1 MPGLFFALPFV
12 CGQNALVLSYKI
24 DVTPCYLSSYMKPAT
39 PRSPKPDLI
48 AVAREA
54 GVSTATVSRVLNR
67 SPKVRE
73 ETRRVVATAL
83 RKLNYIPEGNA
94 SRTVAIFMEE
104 RRGLALDSYSANLLA
119 ALTQNLSAQG
129 IPFEVLGI
137 KSIEQIQ
144 ERSIRAAISLGW
156 SEASARLLATH
167 HPEFTVAINDQ
178 VPGCVCIGSDHEA
191 QVALAVEH
199 LTARGHTRI
208 ALFTDSLTNWGGR
221 ARLRGY
227 IKTAPA
233 STTDAA
239 SLTALVKET
248 LAETM
253 VPTLA
258 EVLRH
263 QPTALVVAGEGL
275 ALPVWHACATLGVRI
290 PDDLSVITL
299 ENPAVSPW
307 LLPAPTTVDPN
318 PAALASAVAESVAAF
333 FNVESVPA
341 ESVLP
346 VTLIERHSVKTRS

>member
-1 MPGLFFALPFV
+1 
-12 CGQNALVLSYKI
+12 
-24 DVTPCYLSSYMKPAT
+24 MKPAT

-73 ETRRVVATAL
+73 ETRRVVAAAL
-83 RKLNYIPEGNA
+83 RKLHYVPEGNA

-104 RRGLALDSYSANLLA
+104 RSGLALDSYSANLLA
-119 ALTQNLSAQG
+119 ALTQNLSARS

-156 SEASARLLATH
+156 SADSAALLAAH
-167 HPEFTVAINDQ
+167 HPEFTVAINDL
-178 VPGCVCIGSDHEA
+178 VPGCLSIGSDHEA

-199 LTARGHTRI
+199 LSARGHTRI

-221 ARLRGY
+221 ARLRGFMQ
-227 IKTAPA
+227 TAPA
-233 STTDAA
+233 SSTEAA
-239 SLTALVKET
+239 CLAALVKVT
-248 LAETM
+248 SADAM
-253 VPTLA
+253 VPALA

-263 QPTALVVAGEGL
+263 QPTALLVAGEGL
-275 ALPVWHACATLGVRI
+275 ALPVWHACSTLGVRI

-299 ENPAVSPW
+299 ENPSVSPW

-318 PAALASAVAESVAAF
+318 PAALAAAVAESVAGF
-333 FNVESVPA
+333 FAGEPMPA
-341 ESVLP
+341 ERILP
-346 VTLIERHSVKTRS
+346 VTLIERDSVKKIPVTVGAGTNAD

>member
-1 MPGLFFALPFV
+1 MRRNSA
-12 CGQNALVLSYKI
+12 
-24 DVTPCYLSSYMKPAT
+24 
-39 PRSPKPDLI
+39 KPDLI

-73 ETRRVVATAL
+73 ETRRLVAAAL

-104 RRGLALDSYSANLLA
+104 HSGLALDSYSANLLA
-119 ALTQNLSAQG
+119 ALTQNLSARG

-137 KSIEQIQ
+137 RSIEQIQ
-144 ERSIRAAISLGW
+144 ERSIRAAISMGC
-156 SEASARLLATH
+156 SEESARLLAAH

-178 VPGCVCIGSDHEA
+178 VPGCLCIGSDHEA

-199 LTARGHTRI
+199 LRARGHTRI
-208 ALFTDSLTNWGGR
+208 ALFTDSLSNWGGR

-227 IKTAPA
+227 IKTAP
-233 STTDAA
+233 STDAT
-239 SLTALVKET
+239 SLAALVMESS
-248 LAETM
+248 AETM
-253 VPTLA
+253 VTKLT
-258 EVLRH
+258 ELLRH

-318 PAALASAVAESVAAF
+318 PVALASAVAESVAAF
-333 FNVESVPA
+333 FNSEPMPA
-341 ESVLP
+341 ERILP
-346 VTLIERHSVKTRS
+346 VTLIERHSVQTLPAAAGVGANSV

>member
-1 MPGLFFALPFV
+1 
-12 CGQNALVLSYKI
+12 
-24 DVTPCYLSSYMKPAT
+24 MKPAT
-39 PRSPKPDLI
+39 ARSSKPDLI

-73 ETRRVVATAL
+73 ATRRVVAAAL
-83 RKLNYIPEGNA
+83 QKLRYVPEGNA

-104 RRGLALDSYSANLLA
+104 SGGLALDSYSANLLA
-119 ALTQNLSAQG
+119 ALTQILSSRG

-156 SEASARLLATH
+156 SEASARLLQTH

-191 QVALAVEH
+191 QVALAVAH
-199 LTARGHTRI
+199 LCARGHTRVAMI
-208 ALFTDSLTNWGGR
+208 TDSLSNWGGR

-233 STTDAA
+233 TDAG
-239 SLTALVKET
+239 SLAALVKAT
-248 LAETM
+248 TAESM

-275 ALPVWHACATLGVRI
+275 ALPFWHACATLGVRI

-318 PAALASAVAESVAAF
+318 PAALAAAVAESVAGF
-333 FNVESVPA
+333 FTGEVMPSERI
-341 ESVLP
+341 LP
-346 VTLIERHSVKTRS
+346 VTLIERHSVKTLS

>member
-1 MPGLFFALPFV
+1 
-12 CGQNALVLSYKI
+12 
-24 DVTPCYLSSYMKPAT
+24 MKPAT
-39 PRSPKPDLI
+39 PRSSKPDLI

-73 ETRRVVATAL
+73 ETRRVVAAAL
-83 RKLNYIPEGNA
+83 RKLHYVPEGNA
-94 SRTVAIFMEE
+94 SRTVAILMEE
-104 RRGLALDSYSANLLA
+104 CAGLAMDSYSANLLA

-129 IPFEVLGI
+129 IPFEVLGV

-156 SEASARLLATH
+156 SADSAALLAAH
-167 HPEFTVAINDQ
+167 HPEFTVVINDL
-178 VPGCVCIGSDHEA
+178 VPGCLCIGSDHEA
-191 QVALAVEH
+191 QVALAVAH

-221 ARLRGY
+221 ARLRGFMQ
-227 IKTAPA
+227 TASA
-233 STTDAA
+233 TDAA
-239 SLTALVKET
+239 SLAALVKET
-248 LAETM
+248 SAETM

-318 PAALASAVAESVAAF
+318 PAALAAAVADSVAGF
-333 FNVESVPA
+333 FAGEAMPA
-341 ESVLP
+341 ERILP
-346 VTLIERHSVKTRS
+346 VSLIERHSVKKIPVTVGAGTNAV